1 MSKASLP
8 RGDGGEVVVSE
19 IEPPSRHYLISGS
32 CKPQSGQ
39 PHTFVSRAEL
49 KSNPVKSDQY
59 LELSLYLA

>member
-1 MSKASLP
+1 M
-8 RGDGGEVVVSE
+8 VSE
-19 IEPPSRHYLISGS
+19 TEPPSRHYLISGS

-39 PHTFVSRAEL
+39 PYTFVSRAEL